1 MKKTLQ
7 LKGLDCAACA
17 GELEEEI
24 AATSGVSFVSVTFVN
39 QKLTVEYDTEE
50 TLALVKHKAN
60 HFEEV
65 EVVEETSIADG
76 GRLEDGKILLH
87 LANLHCA
94 ACAMDLEDI

>member
-24 AATSGVSFVSVTFVN
+24 AATAGVSFVSVTFVN

-76 GRLEDGKILLH
+76 GRLGGRKNSFTSGKPALRGLCH
-87 LANLHCA
+87 GS
-94 ACAMDLEDI
+94 

>member
-24 AATSGVSFVSVTFVN
+24 AATAGVSFVSVTFVN

-76 GRLEDGKILLH
+76 GGSRTEKFFYIWQTCIARLVPWILRTF
-87 LANLHCA
+87 
-94 ACAMDLEDI
+94 